1 MEDYQNKLR
10 LIYKNKIITLKFYPR
25 NYDQLRDT
33 FLSLY
38 HEKSYKTYI
47 FKSYLN
53 DQFNRNSIIILEEGG
68 KFAENINLIKILK
81 NPAIFIYVLDE
92 VDKVDEFDKNNVKF
106 IAKKENKLGFELN
119 RNKWREIIE
128 RLMKETE
135 LRLHNCKQLEKRVGN
150 LNLALKE
157 MKDSMDLSQSQCK
170 QKQENINNIL
180 NNLDRESKEL
190 A

>member
-1 MEDYQNKLR
+1 M
-10 LIYKNKIITLKFYPR
+10 
-25 NYDQLRDT
+25 
-33 FLSLY
+33 
-38 HEKSYKTYI
+38 
-47 FKSYLN
+47 
-53 DQFNRNSIIILEEGG
+53 
-68 KFAENINLIKILK
+68 K

-128 RLMKETE
+128 RLMKEAE
-135 LRLHNCKQLEKRVGN
+135 QRLQNCKQLEKRVGN

>member
-25 NYDQLRDT
+25 NYEQLRDT

-53 DQFNRNSIIILEEGG
+53 AQFNRNSIIILEEGG

-128 RLMKETE
+128 RLMKEAE
-135 LRLHNCKQLEKRVGN
+135 QRLHNCKQLEKRVGN